1 VALAGPTFEI
11 RESADGDGT
20 LRVALIGELDI
31 AVADA
36 VEQRLR
42 QYREDG
48 RPVRL
53 DLSELDFIDSSGVQT
68 VVLGLKHARRNG
80 NELEIDRHVSASVQ
94 RMIEMMGIGP
104 ALWPA
109 GA

>member
-1 VALAGPTFEI
+1 VALAGPSFEI
-11 RESADGDGT
+11 RESVEGDGA

-42 QYREDG
+42 QYGEEG
-48 RPVRL
+48 RSVLL
-53 DLSELDFIDSSGVQT
+53 DLSQLDFIDSSGVQT
-68 VVLGLKHARRNG
+68 VVLGLKHARRTG
-80 NELEIDRHVSASVQ
+80 HELEVDRSVSPSVE

-109 GA
+109 GV